1 MKPRCSNRGNY
12 GLTMIEVLALIFVTG
27 IVLLL
32 LAAML
37 LPDEGRIKY
46 RLDCVNNL
54 KEASLAYRIW
64 EGDNGGLYPTGV
76 SVTNGGAMELAAK
89 GDVSAIFQVM
99 SNELSTPKI
108 LICPDDTNHFAATNF
123 AVGFS
128 SRNLSYFAS
137 LDATNDSNPH
147 LPLTGDDN
155 FDVGSIPV
163 KSGLLSFPANPKIT
177 WSASRHKHMGNVAI
191 TDGSV
196 QQLTTAGL
204 QQVLQNSGLATNHL
218 AIP

>member
-1 MKPRCSNRGNY
+1 
-12 GLTMIEVLALIFVTG
+12 MIEVLALIFVTG

-76 SVTNGGAMELAAK
+76 SVANGGAMELAAR

-108 LICPDDTNHFAATNF
+108 LLCPDDINHFAATNF

-128 SRNLSYFAS
+128 SKNLSCFAS

-147 LPLTGDDN
+147 LPLMGDDN
-155 FDVGSIPV
+155 FSVDSVSASP
-163 KSGLLSFPANPKIT
+163 GLLNLSTNSSVGWLPG
-177 WSASRHKHMGNVAI
+177 RHYAYNAHSWTSNHKRFMGNIAI
-191 TDGSV
+191 DDGSV
-196 QQLTTAGL
+196 WQFNSDDFQNAL
-204 QQVLQNSGLATNHL
+204 VNSGLTTNRL